1 MVCPVLPKNEAA
13 WDRGLRI
20 LLGVVLVGLTF
31 LGPKTAWGLL
41 GVVPLATGIAG
52 SCPLYAL
59 VGASTRPPVD
69 AGPTPR

>member
-20 LLGVVLVGLTF
+20 VLGVVLLGLTF

-41 GVVPLATGIAG
+41 GLVPLATGVAG
-52 SCPLYAL
+52 ACPLYAL
-59 VGASTRPPVD
+59 LGASTRARTD
-69 AGPTPR
+69 TTPARR